1 MALTPTAIT
10 ISLED
15 SLEDSLEYALM
26 KMTTMVMLGHEF
38 QGVNPGALDSCPGI
52 SDNHVGS
59 ILIDS
64 AFHLI
69 QSDPNNNWGC
79 PFYILAIWCNKIRR
93 TPTTIL

>member
-15 SLEDSLEYALM
+15 PLEDALM
-26 KMTTMVMLGHEF
+26 KMTTMVVLGHEF
-38 QGVNPGALDSCPGI
+38 RGVNPGALDSCPGI

-64 AFHLI
+64 AFRLI

-79 PFYILAIWCNKIRR
+79 AFYILAIWCNKIRR
-93 TPTTIL
+93 RPTTIL

>member
-15 SLEDSLEYALM
+15 ALM
-26 KMTTMVMLGHEF
+26 KMTTMVVLGHEF

-59 ILIDS
+59 IL
-64 AFHLI
+64 
-69 QSDPNNNWGC
+69 
-79 PFYILAIWCNKIRR
+79 Y
-93 TPTTIL
+93 

>member
-1 MALTPTAIT
+1 MTPTAIT

-15 SLEDSLEYALM
+15 SLEDALM
-26 KMTTMVMLGHEF
+26 KMTTMAVLGHEF
-38 QGVNPGALDSCPGI
+38 QGVNPGAPDSCLGI

-64 AFHLI
+64 AFRLI

-93 TPTTIL
+93 TSTTIL

>member
-15 SLEDSLEYALM
+15 ALM
-26 KMTTMVMLGHEF
+26 KMTTMVVLGHEF
-38 QGVNPGALDSCPGI
+38 QGVNPGALDSYPGI

-64 AFHLI
+64 AFRLI
-69 QSDPNNNWGC
+69 QFDPNNNWDC
-79 PFYILAIWCNKIRR
+79 PFYILVVWCHKIGR
-93 TPTTIL
+93 TATTIP

>member
-15 SLEDSLEYALM
+15 ALM
-26 KMTTMVMLGHEF
+26 KMTTMVVLGHEF

-64 AFHLI
+64 AFRLI
-69 QSDPNNNWGC
+69 QFDPNNNWGC
-79 PFYILAIWCNKIRR
+79 PFYILVVWCHKIRR
-93 TPTTIL
+93 TATTIP